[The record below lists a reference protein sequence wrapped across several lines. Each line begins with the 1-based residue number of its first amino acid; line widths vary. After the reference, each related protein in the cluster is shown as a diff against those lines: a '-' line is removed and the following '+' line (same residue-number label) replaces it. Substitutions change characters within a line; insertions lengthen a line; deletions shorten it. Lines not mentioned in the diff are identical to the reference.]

1 MKIKDPYEIKNK
13 KNYAV
18 TNPTLLK
25 KFSEF
30 LIIIKTDYDQ
40 FIAEFQIQNLNLQMD
55 WYLKKV
61 GKDGIE
67 NKQIRKFFY
76 LL

>member
-1 MKIKDPYEIKNK
+1 MKIKDSYEIKNK

-18 TNPTLLK
+18 INPTLLK
-25 KFSEF
+25 KFPEF
-30 LIIIKTDYDQ
+30 LIIMKTDYCK
-40 FIAEFQIQNLNLQMD
+40 FIAEFQIQILNLQKD

-76 LL
+76 SL

>member
-40 FIAEFQIQNLNLQMD
+40 FIAEF
-55 WYLKKV
+55 
-61 GKDGIE
+61 
-67 NKQIRKFFY
+67 
-76 LL
+76 